1 MNQQTASPWQW
12 LDASAEWTCEIL
24 AALPS
29 FLKQARW
36 FGGKGYEWKQVLCG
50 HCFPL
55 NHAGERYYFFIAEV
69 HYGDHEPE
77 NYLIP
82 LAWRDQPGPGF
93 SLQAGG
99 GWIVDATYDMRFQQA
114 LFELIIADSK
124 VRSTD
129 GVLAFRRAAHV
140 QQDELYHNSRNP
152 LIDQSN
158 SSVFYNDIYF
168 LKLYRKL
175 FREMNPE
182 VEMLRFLTEKGEFG
196 NIPAYC
202 GSLIWERRN
211 IPPITFALMMTKVD
225 AARDNWAS
233 TGDEL
238 NDFLAAFVKG
248 DFSLHEHVFEQ
259 VELLARRTAG
269 MHLALSRSA
278 QGKAFAVEKFTPDY
292 REWLHNHLIRLLE
305 GRLEMIGHHY
315 DNLDEHARRMATML
329 RENEKR
335 VRKFFGQVKTRPLKS
350 LRTRIHGDYHLGQV
364 LYTGGDFIIID
375 FEGEPESSIVERKIK
390 HSPLKDVAGMV
401 RSFHYAVSAKLFF
414 SSETRQMNQERLQ
427 RAADRWF
434 YLIRETFTET
444 YLEALGKDQKLF
456 ASKAELNFLFL
467 LHLLEK
473 AIYEFGY
480 EINGRPDWV
489 KIPLKGIEQVINEL
503 QKFED

>member
-1 MNQQTASPWQW
+1 MNTNRWQS
-12 LDASAEWTCEIL
+12 LSTDSEWTKAIL
-24 AALPS
+24 KALPS
-29 FLKQARW
+29 FMRHARW
-36 FGGKGYEWKQVLCG
+36 FGGKGQALKHVICG

-55 NHAGERYYFFIAEV
+55 DHLGIRYYFFVAEV
-69 HYGDHEPE
+69 HYHDHELE

-82 LAWRDQPGPGF
+82 LALADHRGEGF
-93 SLQAGG
+93 AVEADGN
-99 GWIVDATYDMRFQQA
+99 WIVDATYQPSFQRA
-114 LFELIIADSK
+114 LFELIVGGKK
-124 VRSTD
+124 VLSTD
-129 GVLAFRRAAHV
+129 GALAFERGSAVPDSEAYLSSV
-140 QQDELYHNSRNP
+140 NP
-152 LIDQSN
+152 SIDQSN
-158 SSVFYNDIYF
+158 SSVFFNGKYF

-175 FREMNPE
+175 FRETNPE
-182 VEMLRFLTEKGEFG
+182 VEMLRFLTEKGQYPHV
-196 NIPAYC
+196 PAYC
-202 GSLIWERRN
+202 GSLIWERKN
-211 IPPITFALMMTKVD
+211 IPPITFGLMMNKVD
-225 AARDNWAS
+225 AKKDNWAS

-238 NDFLAAFVKG
+238 NDFLTAFVRG
-248 DFSLHEHVFEQ
+248 EFSLHEHVFEQ
-259 VELLARRTAG
+259 VELLARRTAE
-269 MHLALSRSA
+269 MHLALGTRSRE
-278 QGKAFAVEKFTPDY
+278 KAFAIEKYSDEY
-292 REWLHNHLIRLLE
+292 REWLHAHLIDLLE
-305 GRLEMIGHHY
+305 GRLEMIAHRY
-315 DNLDEHARRMATML
+315 DALDEHAKRMASVL
-329 RENEKR
+329 RKNEKR
-335 VRKFFGQVKTRPLKS
+335 VRRFFGQILTRPLKS

-375 FEGEPESSIVERKIK
+375 FEGEPESSIIERKIK

-414 SSETRQMNQERLQ
+414 SKETEQMNQERLQ

-473 AIYEFGY
+473 AIYEIGY